1 MDLISLY
8 MFAFCLFV
16 ALFLNSSNKTCVPF
30 SHKKLF
36 MWLWRF
42 CTHIVNIVLYSFTRS
57 FLMFLFFY
65 FLMVYT
71 TVHTVYVCVCVY
83 SMYACVHAWGF
94 LYFGDR
100 KSINEPLIGI
110 QGTGWKFPNAMCL
123 ITCSFQSTRAIPFP
137 FYCYTCNFC
146 YFFSLAQWR
155 YLVIIQKSTKQ

>member
-1 MDLISLY
+1 MTLLHAHRQHSSL
-8 MFAFCLFV
+8 LF
-16 ALFLNSSNKTCVPF
+16 
-30 SHKKLF
+30 
-36 MWLWRF
+36 
-42 CTHIVNIVLYSFTRS
+42 YSFLPNV
-57 FLMFLFFY
+57 FIFLFFNGIHY
-65 FLMVYT
+65 RTYG
-71 TVHTVYVCVCVY
+71 VCVCVY

-110 QGTGWKFPNAMCL
+110 QGTGWKFPNAMCR